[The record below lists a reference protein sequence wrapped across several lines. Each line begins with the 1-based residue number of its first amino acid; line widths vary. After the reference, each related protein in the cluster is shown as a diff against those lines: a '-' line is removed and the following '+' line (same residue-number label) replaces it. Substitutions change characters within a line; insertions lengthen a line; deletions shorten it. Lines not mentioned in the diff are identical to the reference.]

1 MKQANYDLLV
11 SATKDNTKR
20 FQLTG
25 WMMGKIVDAYDG
37 DTCRLAVIIPQTGTT
52 KTVEYFSVRML
63 GYDAP
68 EMKKDHRPYGQ
79 EVKAVFAHLVLGK
92 IVVAHVPDTKKP
104 DPYGRVLA
112 HIYVAQTTSFV
123 CTTKVSLLARLCCCK
138 RPQLLSSKQDYTSF
152 PVRKQTIKTPDT
164 VDVPQDYVP
173 NGNEN
178 LAGLTHVNQW
188 MIDHARVKPYDGKSA
203 RTGYTKKELE
213 EGISASE

>member
-1 MKQANYDLLV
+1 MKQADYDQLGN
-11 SATKDNTKR
+11 ATKDNTKR

-37 DTCRLAVIIPQTGTT
+37 DTCRLAVIVSP

-92 IVVAHVPDTKKP
+92 IVVAHVPITKKP

-112 HIYVAQTTSFV
+112 HLYVAQTTSFIRA
-123 CTTKVSLLARLCCCK
+123 TKISLLARLCCCSK
-138 RPQLLSSKQDYTSF
+138 STRPYIPNADQDNTTSF
-152 PVRKQTIKTPDT
+152 TGRKQSVVTPDT
-164 VDVPQDYVP
+164 VDVPQDYDYIS
-173 NGNEN
+173 NEN
-178 LAGLTHVNQW
+178 FAGLTHVNQW
-188 MIDHARVKPYDGKSA
+188 MIDHARVKPYDGKNA

-213 EGISASE
+213 DGIL